1 MNKQLLCATALV
13 PALLASAA
21 QADRQVAINF
31 TAEIG
36 GKPFSCAET
45 YDGLGAT
52 GASIT
57 GTDYRLF
64 VSDAALVRAD
74 GSLQAIALD
83 QDGQWQL
90 ETLAL
95 LDFEDGT
102 HGCSGTG
109 NADTNTALRGTVPDG
124 EYVGLT
130 FTLGVPFD
138 QNHIDPTLSPAPL
151 NTTGMF
157 WNWQNGF
164 RFVRIDMVPVLAEAP
179 DQDHARTTEAEGA
192 DGHGDHGGAAGWF
205 LHLGSTQCAAES
217 KTEAPAAC
225 ANPNRVTV
233 TFTDFDPASHV
244 VVIDPAPVVA
254 EADLTVNA
262 PDTSPGCMSF
272 PGDGDCGTVMGKLG
286 LPYDGLPAGEQLL
299 LSVR

>member
-1 MNKQLLCATALV
+1 MTKRLLSATVVATALLV
-13 PALLASAA
+13 GAA
-21 QADRQVAINF
+21 QADQQIAINF
-31 TAEIG
+31 AAEID
-36 GKPFSCAET
+36 GKAFSCAET
-45 YDGLGAT
+45 YDGLGASS
-52 GASIT
+52 ASVT

-74 GSLQAIALD
+74 GALQPIALE

-90 ETLAL
+90 DGLAL
-95 LDFEDGT
+95 LDFEDGS
-102 HGCSGTG
+102 HGCAGTG
-109 NADTNTALRGTVPDG
+109 NADTNTTLRGTVPDG
-124 EYVGLT
+124 DYVGLS
-130 FTLGVPFD
+130 FTLGVPFE

-164 RFVRIDMVPVLAEAP
+164 RFVRIDMVPTERAE
-179 DQDHARTTEAEGA
+179 
-192 DGHGDHGGAAGWF
+192 DGPKGWF

-217 KTEAPAAC
+217 KTEAPTVC

-233 TFTDFDPASHV
+233 TFPGFDPAV
-244 VVIDPAPVVA
+244 NTVVIDPARVVA
-254 EADLTVNA
+254 DADLRVNS

-272 PGDGDCGTVMGKLG
+272 PGDADCTTVMSRLG
-286 LPYDGLPAGEQLL
+286 LPFDGIAAGNQLL